1 MAGLSYL
8 PMKLLSR
15 ITLIALVAVSP
26 AFANHHEKGEMPPL
40 AAQLG
45 LQLWSLKSQFEK
57 DVIGTLDVVG
67 SYGVNY
73 VETAGT
79 NGMVPEQY
87 RMELSNRGKQVVS
100 AHVQYDALV
109 KNFEAVR
116 VDVVALG
123 VKYAVIPW
131 IPHDGAFTEDDNNQ
145 AIENL
150 KIWGPKFAE
159 HGIKFAYHPHGYE
172 FGAGKEKVT
181 LFDKM
186 ARATEGHDVYF
197 QMDVCWVVFGG
208 EDPVALLNEYKGR
221 WISLHIKEIA
231 KGVEV
236 GFLRPNL
243 APKDRVVVGTGQ
255 IDWPAVIGTAR
266 AQGIGLFF
274 IEDEGVD
281 SPRDIPLSIAY
292 LRSLKF

>member
-1 MAGLSYL
+1 
-8 PMKLLSR
+8 
-15 ITLIALVAVSP
+15 
-26 AFANHHEKGEMPPL
+26 L

>member
-1 MAGLSYL
+1 MIAF
-8 PMKLLSR
+8 KR
-15 ITLIALVAVSP
+15 FTLIALVAVSS
-26 AFANHHEKGEMPPL
+26 AFANHHKKAEMAPL
-40 AAQLG
+40 SDQLG

-57 DVIGTLDVVG
+57 DVISTLDVVG
-67 SYGVNY
+67 TYGLNY

-87 RMELSNRGKQVVS
+87 RMELVNRGVEVVS

-109 KNFEAVR
+109 KNFEAVL
-116 VDVVALG
+116 VDVVTLG
-123 VKYAVIPW
+123 AKYAVIPW
-131 IPHDGAFTEDDNNQ
+131 IPHEGAFTADDNNK

-150 KIWGPKFAE
+150 KIWGPKFAQ

-186 ARATEGHDVYF
+186 AKATAGHDVYF
-197 QMDVCWVVFGG
+197 QMDVCWVVYGG
-208 EDPVALLNEYKGR
+208 EDPVALLNEYEGR
-221 WISLHIKEIA
+221 WVSLHLKEIA

-243 APKDRVVVGTGQ
+243 PAEDRVVVGTGQ

-266 AQGIGLFF
+266 AQGIEFFF

-281 SPRDIPLSIAY
+281 SPRDIPLSLAY
-292 LRSLKF
+292 LRGLKL

>member
-1 MAGLSYL
+1 
-8 PMKLLSR
+8 MKMLSR
-15 ITLIALVAVSP
+15 ITLIVLVAVST
-26 AFANHHEKGEMPPL
+26 AFANHHEKDEMPSL

-57 DVIGTLDVVG
+57 DVISTLDVVG

-87 RMELSNRGKQVVS
+87 RMELSSRGKQVVS
-100 AHVQYDALV
+100 AHVQYGDLV
-109 KNFEAVR
+109 KNFEAVLL
-116 VDVVALG
+116 DVVALG

-131 IPHDGAFTEDDNNQ
+131 IPHEGAFTEDDNKK

-150 KIWGPKFAE
+150 KIWGPKFAK

-172 FGAGKEKVT
+172 FGAGKEEVT

-186 ARATEGHDVYF
+186 ARATAGHDVYF
-197 QMDVCWVVFGG
+197 QMDVCWVVYGG

-221 WISLHIKEIA
+221 WVSLHIKEIA
-231 KGVEV
+231 KDVEV
-236 GFLRPNL
+236 GFVRPNL
-243 APKDRVVVGTGQ
+243 SPKNRVVVGTGQ

-274 IEDEGVD
+274 IEDEGVN

-292 LRSLKF
+292 LRSLKL